1 MAKKKTK
8 TEKKNKLLYNSGDW
22 TFETLNV
29 ALVEIQKI
37 AKEELGLDYFPLQ
50 LEVISADQMVDAYSS
65 HGLPVYYNHWSL
77 GKRYLQDESSYRKG
91 RSGLAYEIV
100 MNVNPAIAYLM
111 ENNTMTMQSLVM
123 AHLIGHA
130 HYFKNN
136 YMYKQWTQPEFIVE
150 YLKFAKNY
158 IAKCEEKYGFE
169 AVEQVIDAA
178 HALQY
183 NSVDKYK
190 RKAKTKKQQ
199 AEKYQAR
206 ARYEQESYNDLWKII
221 SKEEKKHF
229 KNQDD
234 REKLKAQYKSRILP
248 EPEEN
253 LLYFLEKNSPVLQP
267 WQREILRIVRKIG
280 VYFYPQMQDKVS
292 NEGFACFV
300 HYYIMNRLFEKGLI
314 SEGNM
319 MEFLQSHTNVV
330 MQTTPD
336 FRTDEQKAKDRLHR
350 RPQPFQYSGINPY
363 ALGFAMFQ
371 DIKRMCENPTDE
383 DKKWFPE
390 IVGKDWKEVIIGDVV
405 PNYRDESFLRQFLSP
420 KVMRDFRLFAF
431 RSDDQDPTKYDV
443 LDIHNDQGYRT
454 VRKTLSEMHDIN
466 SKIPNIQITD
476 VDTLD
481 TRKLTLY
488 HYTTNNQL
496 LSDDPIEVLRYVE
509 QLWGY
514 PVELYSIDKDGDVA
528 ECYDTGKL

>member
-1 MAKKKTK
+1 MSKKPKKTK
-8 TEKKNKLLYNSGDW
+8 DNKLLFTSGDW
-22 TFETLNV
+22 TEETLH
-29 ALVEIQKI
+29 ATLVEIEKI
-37 AKEELGLDYFPLQ
+37 AKEELGLEYAPLQ
-50 LEVISADQMVDAYSS
+50 LEIISADQMVDAYSS

-77 GKRYLQDESSYRKG
+77 GKRFLKDQSDYQKG

-100 MNVNPAIAYLM
+100 MNIKPAIAYLM
-111 ENNTMTMQSLVM
+111 ENNTSTMQSLVM

-130 HYFKNN
+130 HYFQNN

-150 YLKFAKNY
+150 YLKFAKSY
-158 IAKCEEKYGFE
+158 IAKCEEQYGFE
-169 AVEQVIDAA
+169 AVEKVLDAA

-190 RKAKTKKQQ
+190 RKTKTRKQQ
-199 AEKYQAR
+199 KEKYEAR
-206 ARYEQESYNDLWKII
+206 ARYQQQSYNDLWKII
-221 SKEEKKHF
+221 GKEEAKYF
-229 KNQDD
+229 KNQDEK
-234 REKLKAQYKSRILP
+234 EKLNRQYKQKILP

-253 LLYFLEKNSPVLQP
+253 LLYFLEKNSPTLQS

-300 HYYIMNRLFEKGLI
+300 HYYIMNRLYEKGMI

-330 MQTTPD
+330 FQTTPD
-336 FRTDEQKAKDRLHR
+336 FRTDEQKAKDRMHR

-371 DIKRMCENPTDE
+371 DIKRMCENPTEE

-390 IVGKDWKEVIIGDVV
+390 IVGKDWKQVIIGDVV
-405 PNYRDESFLRQFLSP
+405 ANYRDESFLRQFLSP

-431 RSDDQDPTKYDV
+431 RSDDQNPSAYEV
-443 LDIHNDQGYRT
+443 LDIHNEQGYRT
-454 VRKTLSEMHDIN
+454 VRKTISEMHDIN
-466 SKIPNIQITD
+466 SKIPNIQIVD
-476 VDTLD
+476 VDCMGD
-481 TRKLTLY
+481 RKLTLY
-488 HYTTNNQL
+488 HYTTKNQIL
-496 LSDDPIEVLRYVE
+496 TEETLDVMEYVK
-509 QLWGY
+509 QLWGFD
-514 PVELYSIDKDGDVA
+514 VELFSIDDQEEVL
-528 ECYDTGKL
+528 ECYDTSTAL